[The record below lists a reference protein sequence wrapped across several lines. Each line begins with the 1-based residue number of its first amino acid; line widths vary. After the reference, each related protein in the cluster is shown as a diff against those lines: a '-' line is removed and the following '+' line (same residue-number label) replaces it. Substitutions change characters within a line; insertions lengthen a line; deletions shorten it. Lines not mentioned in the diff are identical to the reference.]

1 MRYIS
6 IFIFALA
13 LSACGGES
21 SSTNHAGT
29 SNADSLDSVH
39 KVEEE
44 VAEELIEGSFDALN
58 R

>member
-1 MRYIS
+1 MRYLS
-6 IFIFALA
+6 IFILA
-13 LSACGGES
+13 VTLSACGGDES
-21 SSTNHAGT
+21 TTNNT
-29 SNADSLDSVH
+29 DTPNADSLDSVH